1 MSGASYV
8 CILVSGGKEGQIGRK
23 GTAHLRLEGQLEGER
38 HLRQRQEMAQEKS
51 GERGG
56 NVLTVTLL
64 CYGCV

>member
-8 CILVSGGKEGQIGRK
+8 GVLVSGGKEGQIGRK

-38 HLRQRQEMAQEKS
+38 QLRQHQETAQEQWEK
-51 GERGG
+51 GG
-56 NVLTVTLL
+56 SVLTVTLL